1 MTVFKGYMKI
11 LKKNIGL
18 VMIYLV
24 IFFSVAMALQAAA
37 RKEHLEDFQKTSVDI
52 AVADQDNSVLSHAL
66 TDYLKTIHNVS
77 EISSAPSVMQEELY
91 YRNAEYIVQIPE
103 NFYETCIV
111 QGKPISVT
119 KVPGSYTSF
128 YVDQQINAW
137 LNNIR
142 TYIASGFSQEEA
154 AKAAL
159 VQPAVNVSI
168 YQNESTTTGT
178 PGYTYY
184 FRYVPYLFLAVLC
197 YSMGYIL
204 LAFQKEDIQKRM
216 QASAVSIRRQNL
228 EGLLAMFT
236 MGLGLWLIAIVGS
249 LIMYQQKLLTSG
261 VLVYYLLNTFLMMI
275 VALSLSYLLGL
286 FVKNS
291 NMLNGISNIVSLG
304 MCFLSG
310 VFVPMSVMDKK
321 VLKIAQFL
329 PVYWYENVNETLSQY
344 HIISGD
350 VAVNIWKSM
359 GIQLVFALAILA
371 MILAV
376 SKYKRQK

>member
-1 MTVFKGYMKI
+1 MTIFKGYMKI
-11 LKKNIGL
+11 LKNNIGL
-18 VMIYLV
+18 IMIYLV

-37 RKEHLEDFQKTSVDI
+37 RKEHLEDFQKTSINVAI
-52 AVADQDNSVLSHAL
+52 ADQDDSILSHAL

-77 EISSAPSVMQEELY
+77 EISSDPAVMQEELY
-91 YRNAEYIVQIPE
+91 YRNAEYIIQIPE
-103 NFYETCIV
+103 NFYETCLV
-111 QGKPISVT
+111 QGNPISVT

-137 LNNIR
+137 LNNVR
-142 TYIASGFSQEEA
+142 TYIASGFSREEA

-159 VQPAVNVSI
+159 VQSAAEVFI
-168 YQNESTTTGT
+168 YQDKSTTAET

-216 QASAVSIRRQNL
+216 QASSVSVHRQNL

-236 MGLGLWLIAIVGS
+236 IGTALWLIAIIGS
-249 LIMYQQKLLTSG
+249 LIIYQQKLLFSG
-261 VLVYYLLNTFLMMI
+261 VFVYYLLNTFLIML
-275 VALSLSYLLGL
+275 VSLSLSYLLGL

-291 NMLNGISNIVSLG
+291 NMLSGISNIVSLG

-310 VFVPMSVMDKK
+310 VFVPMSIMNKK

-329 PVYWYENVNETLSQY
+329 PVYWYENFNETLSQY

-350 VAVNIWKSM
+350 IAVEIWKSM
-359 GIQLVFALAILA
+359 GIQVIFILTILS

-376 SKYKRQK
+376 SKHKRQK

>member
-37 RKEHLEDFQKTSVDI
+37 RKEHLEDFQKISVDI
-52 AVADQDNSVLSHAL
+52 AVADQDDSILSHAL
-66 TDYLKTIHNVS
+66 TDYLKTMHNVS
-77 EISSAPSVMQEELY
+77 EISSDPSVMQEELY

-103 NFYETCIV
+103 NFYEICIV
-111 QGKPISVT
+111 QGNPISVT

-159 VQPAVNVSI
+159 IQPATEVSM
-168 YQNESTTTGT
+168 YQDESTTTET

-184 FRYVPYLFLAVLC
+184 FRYVPYLFLAVFC

-216 QASAVSIRRQNL
+216 QASAVSIRRQNF

-236 MGLGLWLIAIVGS
+236 IGLGLWLIAIVGS
-249 LIMYQQKLLTSG
+249 LIMYQQKLLSSS

-286 FVKNS
+286 FIKNS

-304 MCFLSG
+304 ICFLSG

-350 VAVNIWKSM
+350 VAVDIWKSM

>member
-1 MTVFKGYMKI
+1 MKI
-11 LKKNIGL
+11 LKKNFSL

-24 IFFSVAMALQAAA
+24 IFFSIAMALQAAA
-37 RKEHLEDFQKTSVDI
+37 RKEHLDDFQKTSVDI
-52 AVADQDNSVLSHAL
+52 AVADQDNSILSHAL

-77 EISSAPSVMQEELY
+77 EISSDPAVMQEELY
-91 YRNAEYIVQIPE
+91 YRNAEYIVQIPG

-111 QGKPISVT
+111 QGNPISVT

-142 TYIASGFSQEEA
+142 TYIAAGLSQEKA

-159 VQPAVNVSI
+159 IQPEAEVSI
-168 YQNESTTTGT
+168 YQDESTTAET

-216 QASAVSIRRQNL
+216 QASAVSTRRQNL
-228 EGLLAMFT
+228 EGLLAMLT
-236 MGLGLWLIAIVGS
+236 IGIGLWLIAIIGS
-249 LIMYQQKLLTSG
+249 VIMYQQKLLTSG
-261 VLVYYLLNTFLMMI
+261 VFAYYLLNTFLMML

-286 FVKNS
+286 FIKNS
-291 NMLNGISNIVSLG
+291 NMLSGISNIVSLG

-310 VFVPMSVMDKK
+310 VFVPMSIMDKK
-321 VLKIAQFL
+321 VLTIAQFL
-329 PVYWYENVNETLSQY
+329 PTYWYENVNETLSQY

-350 VAVNIWKSM
+350 VAIDVWKSM
-359 GIQLVFALAILA
+359 GIQVVFALAFLA
-371 MILAV
+371 MILAF

>member
-24 IFFSVAMALQAAA
+24 IFFSIAMALQATA

-52 AVADQDNSVLSHAL
+52 AVADQDNSILSHAL

-77 EISSAPSVMQEELY
+77 EISSDPAIMQEELY
-91 YRNAEYIVQIPE
+91 YRNAEYIVQIPG

-111 QGKPISVT
+111 EGNPISVT

-159 VQPAVNVSI
+159 VQPAAEVLM
-168 YQNESTTTGT
+168 YQDESTTVET
-178 PGYTYY
+178 PEYTYY

-216 QASAVSIRRQNL
+216 LASAVSVRRQNL

-236 MGLGLWLIAIVGS
+236 IGIGLWLIAIVGS
-249 LIMYQQKLLTSG
+249 FIMYQRKLLTSG
-261 VLVYYLLNTFLMMI
+261 VLIYYLLNTFLMMI

-286 FVKNS
+286 FIKNS
-291 NMLNGISNIVSLG
+291 NMLSGISNIVSLG

-329 PVYWYENVNETLSQY
+329 PTYWYENINETLSQY
-344 HIISGD
+344 HSISGD
-350 VAVNIWKSM
+350 IAVDIWKSL
-359 GIQLVFALAILA
+359 GIQLVFVLAILF

>member
-11 LKKNIGL
+11 LKTNLGL
-18 VMIYLV
+18 IMIYLV
-24 IFFSVAMALQAAA
+24 IFFSVAIVLQAAA
-37 RKEHLEDFQKTSVDI
+37 RKEKFEDFQKTSVDI
-52 AVADQDNSVLSHAL
+52 AVADQDNSILSHAL

-77 EISSAPSVMQEELY
+77 QISSDPAVMQEELY
-91 YRNAEYIVQIPE
+91 YRNAEYIVQIPK

-111 QGKPISVT
+111 QGSPISVT

-142 TYIASGFSQEEA
+142 TYIAAGFSQKEA
-154 AKAAL
+154 AEAAL
-159 VQPAVNVSI
+159 VQPESKVSI
-168 YQNESTTTGT
+168 YQDESTTAET

-216 QASAVSIRRQNL
+216 LASSVPVRRQNL

-236 MGLGLWLIAIVGS
+236 IGFALWLIAIIGALV
-249 LIMYQQKLLTSG
+249 MYPKDLLTSSVFG
-261 VLVYYLLNTFLMMI
+261 FYLLNTFLMML
-275 VALSLSYLLGL
+275 VSLSLSYLLGL

-291 NMLNGISNIVSLG
+291 NMLSGISNIVSLG

-310 VFVPMSVMDKK
+310 VFVPMSIMDKK
-321 VLKIAQFL
+321 VLKIARFL
-329 PVYWYENVNETLSQY
+329 PVYWYESINETLSQY

-350 VAVNIWKSM
+350 VAVEVWKSM
-359 GIQLVFALAILA
+359 GIQVVFAFVILA
-371 MILAV
+371 MILAA
-376 SKYKRQK
+376 SKYKQQK

>member
-52 AVADQDNSVLSHAL
+52 AVANQDDSILSHAL

-111 QGKPISVT
+111 QGNPISVT

-142 TYIASGFSQEEA
+142 TYIASGFSQKEA

-159 VQPAVNVSI
+159 VQPAVNVSM
-168 YQNESTTTGT
+168 YQDESTTTET

-249 LIMYQQKLLTSG
+249 LIMYQQKLLSSS

-291 NMLNGISNIVSLG
+291 NMLSGISNIVSLG

-310 VFVPMSVMDKK
+310 VFVPMSIMDKK

-350 VAVNIWKSM
+350 VAVDIWKSM

>member
-18 VMIYLV
+18 VIIYLV

-37 RKEHLEDFQKTSVDI
+37 SKEHLEDFEKARVDI
-52 AVADQDNSVLSHAL
+52 AVADNDQSTLSHAL

-77 EISSAPSVMQEELY
+77 EISSDPSVMQEELF
-91 YRNAEYIVQIPE
+91 YRNAEYIVQIPKD
-103 NFYETCIV
+103 FYKTCIV
-111 QGKPISVT
+111 QDNPISVT
-119 KVPGSYTSF
+119 KIPGSYTSF
-128 YVDQQINAW
+128 YVEQQINAW
-137 LNNIR
+137 LNNVH
-142 TYIASGFSQEEA
+142 TYIASGFSQKEA

-159 VQPAVNVSI
+159 EQPSSRVSM
-168 YQNESTTTGT
+168 YQDTETTSET
-178 PGYTYY
+178 PAYTYY

-216 QASAVSIRRQNL
+216 QASSVSIRRQNL

-236 MGLGLWLIAIVGS
+236 IGVGLWLIAVTG
-249 LIMYQQKLLTSG
+249 
-261 VLVYYLLNTFLMMI
+261 
-275 VALSLSYLLGL
+275 AL

-291 NMLNGISNIVSLG
+291 NMLNGLSNIVSLG

-329 PVYWYENVNETLSQY
+329 PVYWYEDINETLARY
-344 HIISGD
+344 HSVSGNIATD
-350 VAVNIWKSM
+350 IWKSL
-359 GIQLVFALAILA
+359 GIEVMFALAFVSVILA
-371 MILAV
+371 L

>member
-52 AVADQDNSVLSHAL
+52 AVANQDDSILSHAL

-111 QGKPISVT
+111 QGNPISVT